1 MKFQV
6 PASLSRALHTT
17 AFKMKKHS
25 PELLVVGGTIGV
37 VASFVMACRASTKVG
52 KVLEETKE
60 TINTIREVSDKL
72 PEKYTDEDAQQ
83 DLIIAYTQ
91 MGVKLVKLYAPS
103 VILGTLSLG
112 CILTSNHI
120 LQKRNGALAAAYA
133 TIEKSYHEYRDRVKD
148 RYGEEA
154 EKEIRYNVKAK
165 EIMKKETDP
174 KTGEEK
180 EVKETVQTGE
190 PTEYARFFD
199 EACPSWS
206 KNPEHNMLFIR
217 NQQRFAN
224 DLLRARGHLFL
235 NEVYDLFDIPRTQ
248 AGQIVGWVFG
258 KDGDGYVDFGL
269 YDIRNSSSRRFVNGD
284 DCSILLDFNVQGN
297 ILNKL

>member
-1 MKFQV
+1 MKFNLPERV
-6 PASLSRALHTT
+6 TRTLHTT
-17 AFKMKKHS
+17 AFKLKKNS

-37 VASFVMACRASTKVG
+37 VASFVMACHASTKVG
-52 KVLEETKE
+52 KVLEEAKE
-60 TINTIREVSDKL
+60 SVKTIREVSEEA

-83 DLIIAYTQ
+83 DLIITYSQ
-91 MGVKLVKLYAPS
+91 MGAKLVKLYAPS

-133 TIEKSYHEYRDRVKD
+133 TIEKSYHEYRNRVKD

-154 EKEIRYNVKAK
+154 EREIRYNVKAK
-165 EIMKKETDP
+165 EITRKETDP
-174 KTGEEK
+174 ETGEVK
-180 EVKETVQTGE
+180 DVKETVETGE

-199 EACPSWS
+199 EACSSWS
-206 KNPEHNMLFIR
+206 KNPEHNMLFVR
-217 NQQRFAN
+217 NQQRYAN
-224 DLLRARGHLFL
+224 DLLRSRGHLFL

-258 KDGDGYVDFGL
+258 KDGDGFVDFGL
-269 YDIRNSSSRRFVNGD
+269 YNIRNSSSRRFVNGD